1 MRGKYYLRETGS
13 EVQEAITDVRNKTI
27 YDPATRT
34 ADGLMSKE
42 DKIKIDDLAGAEE
55 LSLEEIENILKD

>member
-27 YDPATRT
+27 YDPVTRT
-34 ADGLMSKE
+34 ADGLMSKT
-42 DKIKIDDLAGAEE
+42 DKVKLDDMIDNEE
-55 LSLEEIENILKD
+55 LTLEEIENLLKD